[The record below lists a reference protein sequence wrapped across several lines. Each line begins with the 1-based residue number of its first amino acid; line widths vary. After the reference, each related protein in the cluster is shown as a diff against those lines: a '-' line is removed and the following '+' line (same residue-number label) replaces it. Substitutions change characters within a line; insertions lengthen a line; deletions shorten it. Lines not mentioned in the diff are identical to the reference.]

1 MKKKTPAY
9 LTLDIRVD
17 ALREHAVD
25 HVFESLEGCH
35 PEVMPSKEE
44 VIARFDNYIRD
55 HDDLVHAMETDILNS
70 LDHYQFF
77 DEYEEEYIHEI
88 LEKNEVYSQVK
99 QDKLRSSGLAKLTP
113 EERAA
118 LGLKS

>member
-9 LTLDIRVD
+9 LTLKIPVED
-17 ALREHAVD
+17 LREHAVAY
-25 HVFESLEGCH
+25 VFESLEGCI
-35 PEVMPSKEE
+35 PEVMPSEEE

-55 HDDLVHAMETDILNS
+55 HEDLVHAMETEILDS
-70 LDHYQFF
+70 LHQFF
-77 DEYEEEYIHEI
+77 DGYEEEYIHEI
-88 LEKNEVYSQVK
+88 LKKNEVYSQVE

-113 EERAA
+113 EEREA

>member
-25 HVFESLEGCH
+25 HVFESLDGCH

-55 HDDLVHAMETDILNS
+55 PEDLVYEMEAEILDS
-70 LDHYQFF
+70 LAHFF
-77 DEYEEEYIHEI
+77 NGYEENYISEI
-88 LEKNEVYSQVK
+88 LKKNEAYAQAEEA
-99 QDKLRSSGLAKLTP
+99 KLRASGLAKLTP
-113 EERAA
+113 EEREA

>member
-9 LTLDIRVD
+9 LTLKIPVED
-17 ALREHAVD
+17 LREHAVAY
-25 HVFESLEGCH
+25 VFESIEGCT
-35 PEVMPSKEE
+35 PEVMPSEEE

-70 LDHYQFF
+70 LDYKFF
-77 DEYEEEYIHEI
+77 DGYEEDYIREI
-88 LEKNEVYSQVK
+88 LKKNEVYSQVE

-113 EERAA
+113 EEREA

>member
-55 HDDLVHAMETDILNS
+55 PEDLVYEMEAEILDS
-70 LDHYQFF
+70 LAHFF
-77 DEYEEEYIHEI
+77 DGYEENYISEI
-88 LEKNEVYSQVK
+88 LKKNEAYAQAEEA
-99 QDKLRSSGLAKLTP
+99 KLRASGLAKLTI
-113 EERAA
+113 EERVA
-118 LGLKS
+118 LGLACKS

>member
-9 LTLDIRVD
+9 LTLKIPVED
-17 ALREHAVD
+17 LREHAVAY
-25 HVFESLEGCH
+25 VFESIEGCT
-35 PEVMPSKEE
+35 PEVMPSEEE

-55 HDDLVHAMETDILNS
+55 HEDLVHAMETEILDS
-70 LDHYQFF
+70 LHQFF
-77 DEYEEEYIHEI
+77 DGYEEEYIHEI
-88 LEKNEVYSQVK
+88 LKKNEVYSQVE

-118 LGLKS
+118 LGLSCKS